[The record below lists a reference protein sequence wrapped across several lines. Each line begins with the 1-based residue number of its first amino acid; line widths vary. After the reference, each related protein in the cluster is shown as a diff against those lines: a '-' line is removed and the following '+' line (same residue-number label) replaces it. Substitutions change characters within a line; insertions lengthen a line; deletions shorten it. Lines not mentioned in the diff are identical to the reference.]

1 MCNLSKTFGLCLAL
15 FAICLFVRS
24 AEAGHDGAGEI
35 TATGGTS
42 TYIFLPQSTVVQEGG
57 IAGVHWTY
65 SIEGQFQLTIDLN
78 AGTALFIHVDANAV
92 DDSPYRRTL
101 DPNEVFNMT
110 GLVGIIIDD
119 TIIVFAGKATD
130 GSDILIIA
138 ILNDDLIYLVGQT
151 YPPTG
156 SADFFTFNMDAAAQR
171 KYGGGSG
178 TADDP
183 YLIYTAEQMNTIGT
197 EPNDWDKNFQ
207 LMADIDLSTYLGTE
221 FNIIG
226 VDRNNPFTGIFDGN
240 NHTICNFTYTT
251 TVTTGY
257 IGLFGCIS
265 YANAIV
271 ENLTLT
277 DPNVNAAGRSG
288 YVGSLVGCLGTG
300 MISGC
305 SIKGG
310 SVSGYDIIGGLAGLN
325 LYGEISNCSA
335 TGSVWGAYNRIG
347 GLVGENCHG
356 KISNCSAAGSV
367 GGARD
372 RIGGLVG
379 SNGGTISSCYAT
391 GNVSGDSF
399 IGGLVGHNFDYIT
412 NLISNCYATGS
423 VSGDYNTG
431 GLVGENYNGTISAS
445 FWDIETSQQTRSD
458 GGAGKTTIEMQTA
471 STFLNAGWDF
481 VDETENGTE
490 DIWWILEDKDYP
502 RLWWELVEN
511 NSTELK

>member
-1 MCNLSKTFGLCLAL
+1 MFDINKTVGLLIAL
-15 FAICLFVRS
+15 FAICLFVRP
-24 AEAGHDGAGEI
+24 AEAGHSTASEI
-35 TATGGTS
+35 TASGGTI
-42 TYIFLPQSTVVQEGG
+42 TYIFLPDQSTVVQTGG
-57 IAGVHWTY
+57 IAGVHWIY
-65 SIEGQFQLTIDLN
+65 SIEGQFQLAFDPN
-78 AGTALFIHVDANAV
+78 VGTAFFSQVDANAV

-119 TIIVFAGKATD
+119 TIIVFAGKAAD
-130 GSDILIIA
+130 DSDIFIIM

-151 YPPTG
+151 YPPIG
-156 SADFFTFNMDAAAQR
+156 SADFFVFNIDAVAQNQK
-171 KYGGGSG
+171 KYGGGTG

-197 EPNDWDKNFQ
+197 EPNDWDKNFR

-251 TVTTGY
+251 TATTGY

-265 YANAIV
+265 RADAIV
-271 ENLTLT
+271 ESLILT
-277 DPNVNAAGRSG
+277 DPNVNAAGHSG

-305 SIKGG
+305 SIEGG

-335 TGSVWGAYNRIG
+335 TDGVWGVDDRIG

-367 GGARD
+367 WGARD

-379 SNGGTISSCYAT
+379 SNSGTISSCYAT

-399 IGGLVGHNFDYIT
+399 IGGLVGYNFEHIT

-431 GLVGENYNGTISAS
+431 GLAGGNYNGTISAS
-445 FWDIETSQQTRSD
+445 FWDIETSGKAESA
-458 GGAGKTTIEMQTA
+458 GGTGLTTAEMQTA
-471 STFLNAGWDF
+471 SKFLEAGWDF
-481 VDETENGTE
+481 IDETENGTE
-490 DIWWILEDKDYP
+490 DIWWIIESKDYP
-502 RLWWELVEN
+502 RLWWELAE
-511 NSTELK
+511 EP

>member
-1 MCNLSKTFGLCLAL
+1 MFDLNKTVGLLL
-15 FAICLFVRS
+15 ILLAICLFVQPT
-24 AEAGHDGAGEI
+24 EAGYGVSGEI
-35 TATGGTS
+35 SATGGTS
-42 TYIFLPQSTVVQEGG
+42 TYIFLPDQGTVVQTGG

-65 SIEGQFQLTIDLN
+65 SIEGQFQLTFDPN
-78 AGTALFIHVDANAV
+78 AGTAFFGQVDASAV

-138 ILNDDLIYLVGQT
+138 ILNDDLIYLFGQT
-151 YPPTG
+151 YPPIS
-156 SADFFTFNMDAAAQR
+156 SADFFVFSIDAAAQR
-171 KYGGGSG
+171 KYGGGTG
-178 TADDP
+178 EPNEP
-183 YLIYTAEQMNTIGT
+183 YLIYTAEQMNAIGA
-197 EPNDWDKNFQ
+197 EPNDWDKNFR

-257 IGLFGCIS
+257 IGLFGCVS
-265 YANAIV
+265 HANAIV

-277 DPNVNAAGRSG
+277 DPNINAAGHSG

-305 SIKGG
+305 SIEGG

-335 TGSVWGAYNRIG
+335 TDGVW
-347 GLVGENCHG
+347 
-356 KISNCSAAGSV
+356 
-367 GGARD
+367 GARD

-379 SNGGTISSCYAT
+379 TNSGTISSCYAT
-391 GNVSGDSF
+391 GNVSGYSF
-399 IGGLVGHNFDYIT
+399 IGGLVGYNFEHIT

-431 GLVGENYNGTISAS
+431 GLEGGNYNGTISAS
-445 FWDIETSQQTRSD
+445 FWDIETSGQAESA
-458 GGAGKTTIEMQTA
+458 GGTGLTTAEMQTA
-471 STFLNAGWDF
+471 STFLEAGWDF
-481 VDETENGTE
+481 VGETENGTE
-490 DIWWILEDKDYP
+490 DIWWIIEGKDYP
-502 RLWWELVEN
+502 RLWWEAADQR
-511 NSTELK
+511 